1 MTEPESEAERKQREA
16 DPFIIGLTQHALE
29 TADIERLADLI
40 EGFLTS
46 DDQAMRD
53 AFIMGLARSQS
64 ELTPDEHSAAL
75 QRVRDQLDD
84 RPPG

>member
-1 MTEPESEAERKQREA
+1 MTEAESEAKRRQREA
-16 DPFIIGLTQHALE
+16 DPFIIGLTQHAIE

-46 DDQAMRD
+46 GDRAMRD
-53 AFIMGLARSQS
+53 GFIMGLARSQS
-64 ELTPDEHSAAL
+64 ELTANEHSAAL